1 MSDLRV
7 LVVDDDENVLQ
18 MIELAVR
25 RAGIE
30 VLPAN
35 HGHVGLQRFREEH
48 PDLAIID
55 IAMPGLDGF
64 DVIKEIRAYEAAQ
77 GLGPTPIIILS
88 AYTQT
93 SMETYATDLDVD
105 LYLTKPVLPR
115 KLIEH
120 IQALTGRQPS
130 DQS

>member
-1 MSDLRV
+1 MPALRV
-7 LVVDDDENVLQ
+7 LVIDDDDNVLQ

-30 VLPAN
+30 VLPAS
-35 HGHVGLQRFREEH
+35 HGQLGLQRFREEQ

-64 DVIKEIRAYEAAQ
+64 DVIKGIRAYEAEQ
-77 GLGPTPIIILS
+77 GLNPTPIIILS

-93 SMETYATDLDVD
+93 SMETYATDLNVD

-115 KLIEH
+115 KLIEE
-120 IQALTGRQPS
+120 ISTLTGRQLPE
-130 DQS
+130 